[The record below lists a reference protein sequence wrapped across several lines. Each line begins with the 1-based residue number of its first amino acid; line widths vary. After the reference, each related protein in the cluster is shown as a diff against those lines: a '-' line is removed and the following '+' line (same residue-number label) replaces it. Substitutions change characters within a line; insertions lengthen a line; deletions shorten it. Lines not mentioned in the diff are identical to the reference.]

1 MVMFIVWIVFI
12 PLEQKKIKSHKNI
25 CENKSFCNVIM
36 PSEGT
41 EILQYNLSQKSDKAA
56 FFIYADL
63 EYVIEKIDECK
74 KTILKIHLQ
83 QN

>member
-1 MVMFIVWIVFI
+1 
-12 PLEQKKIKSHKNI
+12 
-25 CENKSFCNVIM
+25 M

>member
-36 PSEGT
+36 PFEGT
-41 EILQYNLSQKSDKAA
+41 EILEYNLSQKSDKAA
-56 FFIYADL
+56 FFFLCRSWLCDR
-63 EYVIEKIDECK
+63 KDWWM
-74 KTILKIHLQ
+74 
-83 QN
+83 